1 MVTSKSLRMMIRLD
15 GREHEKDLTHW
26 REVNQVFLQVGR
38 AQDWTKSVGEK
49 VEGGDLFT
57 FSNGG
62 GIL

>member
-1 MVTSKSLRMMIRLD
+1 MVTSKSFRMMVRLD
-15 GREHEKDLTHW
+15 GREHEKDL
-26 REVNQVFLQVGR
+26 NQVFLQVGR